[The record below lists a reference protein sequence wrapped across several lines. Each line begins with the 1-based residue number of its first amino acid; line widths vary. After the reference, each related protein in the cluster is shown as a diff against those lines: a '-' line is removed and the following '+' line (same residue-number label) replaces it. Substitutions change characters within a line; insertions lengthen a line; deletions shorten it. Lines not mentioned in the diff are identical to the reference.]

1 MDENKEFLSSI
12 TVSSVEEM
20 HSFASDVASAFVKK
34 AEAPVVFGLRGD
46 LGSGKTTFA
55 QGFAKA
61 LGIQEKVLS
70 PTFLIIKK
78 YEIRNTKSE
87 TNSKFKIQN
96 SKFSALYHIDCYRLR
111 GRKEIEELG
120 WNDIIANPKHIV
132 LVEWPERIQ
141 GAMPKNSVLLDFKT
155 EEGDKRLITLTK
167 S

>member
-87 TNSKFKIQN
+87 TNSKFEIRN

-120 WNDIIANPKHIV
+120 WNDIISNPKHIV

-141 GAMPKNSVLLDFKT
+141 EVMPKNTIFIEFESVSEDV
-155 EEGDKRLITLTK
+155 RRVSVI

>member
-111 GRKEIEELG
+111 GRKEIEDLG
-120 WNDIIANPKHIV
+120 WNNIISNPKHIV

-141 GAMPKNSVLLDFKT
+141 EVMPKNTIFIEFESVSEDV
-155 EEGDKRLITLTK
+155 RRVSVI